1 MLALRKTAP
10 AFGLSLD
17 DVPEPPA
24 PARGEVLVE
33 VAAVGICGSDVH
45 AYEWTEGYAFMK
57 PYLPVTM
64 GHEFCGRIVAV
75 GEGVSNVTTRDLV
88 AVLPVIS
95 CMACAECVR
104 GNPGLCL
111 NRRALG
117 LSVNGGYARYVSVP
131 ALNCIRLPPDMDPA
145 IAALLEPLCIG
156 DNAAI
161 VGEVSFGDTVVVLGP
176 GTIGQAVAR
185 NVRWRGASRVIV
197 VGMNDAVRL
206 ETARAVGATHV
217 VDLAQVGSL
226 TKAVHDITG
235 GEAADVVIEATGHPS
250 SLSDGLKL
258 LRKGGIFVS
267 AGIHA
272 MPATLDL
279 TSLVRNRQQ
288 IRGAHSSRRES
299 WEILARRIYEEPD
312 SVRAMVSLQLPLKD
326 ALHGFERCRA
336 RDVSKVILHPAMAE

>member
-17 DVPEPPA
+17 DVPEPAA
-24 PARGEVLVE
+24 PGRGEVLVE
-33 VAAVGICGSDVH
+33 VTAVGICGSDVH
-45 AYEWTEGYAFMK
+45 AYEWTEGYDFMK

-64 GHEFCGRIVAV
+64 GHEFCGRIVEV
-75 GEGVSNVTTRDLV
+75 GAGVSNVAQGDLA

-95 CMACAECVR
+95 CMACAQCVR
-104 GNPGLCL
+104 GEPGLCL
-111 NRRALG
+111 NRKALG
-117 LSVNGGYARYVSVP
+117 LTVNGGYARYVSVP
-131 ALNCIRLPPDMDPA
+131 ALNCIRLPADMDPA

-161 VGEVSFGDTVVVLGP
+161 VGEVTFGDTVVVLGP
-176 GTIGQAVAR
+176 GTIGQAAAR
-185 NVRWRGASRVIV
+185 NVRWRGAARVIV
-197 VGMNDAVRL
+197 VGMNDEVRL
-206 ETARAVGATHV
+206 ATAQAVGATHV
-217 VDLAQVGSL
+217 IDLVRSGDL

-235 GEAADVVIEATGHPS
+235 GEPADVVIEATGHPS
-250 SLSDGLKL
+250 SLNDGLKL

-272 MPATLDL
+272 MPATFDL
-279 TSLVRNRQQ
+279 TALVRNRQQ
-288 IRGAHSSRRES
+288 IRGAHSSRRSS

-312 SVRAMVSLQLPLKD
+312 AVRAMVSLQLPLKE

-336 RDVSKVILHPAMAE
+336 RAVSKVILHPALDG